1 MSDYQHIGIERTENG
16 YVVQMPGSKLAFEKP
31 EFADLSP
38 EPHTTARMLRAVV
51 EYFGAAGTRYD
62 AQRVR
67 VVVEP
72 GDKREDGEWG
82 PGTIVGGK

>member
-16 YVVQMPGSKLAFEKP
+16 YVVQMPGSKLAFEEP

-51 EYFGAAGTRYD
+51 EYFGAGARTGNGGRGLLWAANEQTGGIRD
-62 AQRVR
+62 ALHVR
-67 VVVEP
+67 R
-72 GDKREDGEWG
+72 GHRR
-82 PGTIVGGK
+82 